1 MRLSWIFLISISLGQ
16 FVLASYEYV
25 PQSLQEYHNYAA
37 LTQHITQL
45 QRKFVVSSSFQ
56 HCTKLF
62 SALWNCFFRYPDM
75 VLVYNI
81 GQSVRKRKLWVTRIS
96 PEAKHSKQN
105 RQRRKLL
112 KPMVKIVANMHGNE
126 VSFSSAFI
134 EARRPTSKRV
144 LILQGCRQRIEF
156 GFGGLFAQGILRL
169 GSKDTTTAQRY
180 RLAHFTFHE
189 SGWVWI
195 CNSNMRWSE
204 RKTKRKWS
212 MKFCYCKK
220 EEFLMASCWNLG
232 RFEQRFSNFLWLD
245 KE

>member
-1 MRLSWIFLISISLGQ
+1 MRLLWWCSTT
-16 FVLASYEYV
+16 
-25 PQSLQEYHNYAA
+25 AA
-37 LTQHITQL
+37 LLQH
-45 QRKFVVSSSFQ
+45 
-56 HCTKLF
+56 HHATKLDISYLNFFGTVCAGKLWICTTKPPRISQLRCTDTAHHTAAKKVCYAFFFSTLHQTF

-195 CNSNMRWSE
+195 CNSNM
-204 RKTKRKWS
+204 
-212 MKFCYCKK
+212 
-220 EEFLMASCWNLG
+220 
-232 RFEQRFSNFLWLD
+232 
-245 KE
+245 